1 MAQKIRVTVI
11 DDLDGSEANE
21 VVSFAFDGVS
31 YEIDLSS
38 HNAEQFRRDLA
49 RYIQSARR
57 VKPASRRRATRA
69 GPRRERSS
77 EIRAWA
83 RQRGHKVSE
92 RGRIPASIIQQYE
105 MHGSQALSAGPSP
118 GPDFGDD
125 E

>member
-1 MAQKIRVTVI
+1 MAQKIQVTVI
-11 DDLDGSEANE
+11 DDLDGSVADET
-21 VVSFAFDGVS
+21 VSFVLDGVS

-49 RYIQSARR
+49 PYIQHARR
-57 VKPASRRRATRA
+57 VKTASRRRATRT
-69 GPRRERSS
+69 GPGRERSS

-83 RQRGHKVSE
+83 KQRGHKVSE

-105 MHGSQALSAGPSP
+105 MHVSPLRAAGPGP